1 MFKPLMKGLLLA
13 AAVVGLASCGGGDDP
28 TKARLRFVNASSGY
42 ASLDLVVDDER
53 RFGAVGYAGNDSYVE
68 VDPDQT
74 DSEVRLAGGSTALV
88 SLTPSLTK
96 DNNYTLLA
104 YGGEGALKALVLNEN
119 NGTPDSGKTRLR
131 VVNAAPDAGAVDV
144 YLTGSDE
151 LLTGAVPLQA
161 GAAAGTV
168 NGFVTI
174 SSGTRRLRITAA
186 GSKTDLRIDLPS
198 FSLGSEQ
205 TVTLVIT
212 PGSGGVLV
220 NVLLLREGGGLGRAD
235 TPQARVRAV
244 AGVTDGATVTSV
256 VGGVDLLSGGTGAPA
271 VGLYAAV
278 TAGAVTPVVTV
289 NGVAASTTATTLTP
303 GADYTMMVY
312 GPASAPVVVW
322 LADDNRLPSD
332 LTQAKVRLVHGLADL
347 SAALALK
354 VNTTPLA
361 GGVLPGTASAYALQA
376 PSTTATLSAT
386 ATGLSALSVTY
397 VEPAFV
403 ASGNY
408 SVFVLGA
415 SNAAAGVLT
424 KDR

>member
-1 MFKPLMKGLLLA
+1 MFKSVVRGMLLA
-13 AAVVGLASCGGGDDP
+13 AVVAWLASCGGGEDP

-42 ASLDLVVDDER
+42 VSLDLVVDDER
-53 RFGAVGYAGNDSYVE
+53 RFGAVPYAGNDTYVE

-74 DSEVRLAGGSTALV
+74 DSDVRLAGGSTALV
-88 SLTPSLTK
+88 NLTPSLQE
-96 DNNYTLLA
+96 DHDYTLLA
-104 YGGEGALKALVLNEN
+104 YGGAGALKTLLLDEN
-119 NGTPDSGKTRLR
+119 NSKPDSGKTRLR
-131 VVNAAPDAGAVDV
+131 VVNAAPDAGSVDV
-144 YLTGSDE
+144 YVTGSDE
-151 LLTGAVPLQA
+151 LLTDAVPLQS
-161 GAAAGTV
+161 AAVAGTV

-198 FSLGSEQ
+198 LGLGSEQ
-205 TVTLVIT
+205 VATLVIT

-220 NVLLLREGGGLGRAD
+220 NVLLLREAGGLTRAD

-244 AGVTDGATVTSV
+244 AGVTDGGTVAATLDGKDLLA
-256 VGGVDLLSGGTGAPA
+256 GGVGAPA
-271 VGLYAAV
+271 IGAYVPVA
-278 TAGAVTPVVTV
+278 AGAVAPAVSV
-289 NGVAASTTATTLTP
+289 NGVVVGATSTLTP

-347 SAALALK
+347 AGALALK

-361 GGVLPGTASAYALQA
+361 GGVLTGTASAYALQA
-376 PSTTATLSAT
+376 PTTTATLSV
-386 ATGLSALSVTY
+386 TGAASALTVSY

-415 SNAAAGVLT
+415 ASAPAGVMN